1 MLRLSFVNVCSIL
14 RGIWRQI
21 LRRVGAAQ
29 YIHQT
34 DGASRVEFVIAAV
47 VGIFLIA
54 LAVFFYFHYADNSLD
69 LLGVPVDWSDFATFF
84 GGLLGPLV
92 LWVIL
97 FLLLYS
103 LRQQKRELI
112 NMVRESRSQDRLRCL
127 QQFENDLTHVL
138 RREFSSADATR
149 RIEFSDYI
157 DGAVPFPRVPD
168 PYFKSSLEKLL
179 RVAANYCETIGA
191 YRADL
196 RGNFLFDIHCAR
208 ARELVS
214 GLDKLKEH
222 FSPIARQALTFC
234 KAHLDD
240 KNPAS
245 EST

>member
-1 MLRLSFVNVCSIL
+1 MVRLSFVNVCSIL
-14 RGIWRQI
+14 RHIWRQI
-21 LRRVGAAQ
+21 QHWLSVA
-29 YIHQT
+29 YSIHRPGGIVQ
-34 DGASRVEFVIAAV
+34 VEFVIAAV
-47 VGIFLIA
+47 VGIFLVI
-54 LAVFFYFHYADNSLD
+54 LTIFFYFYYADNSLD
-69 LLGVPVDWSDFATFF
+69 LLGAPVDWSDFATFF
-84 GGLLGPLV
+84 GGVLGPLV

-127 QQFENDLTHVL
+127 QLFENDLTHLL

-149 RIEFSDYI
+149 RMEFSDYI
-157 DGAVPFPRVPD
+157 EGAVPFPRVPD

-196 RGNFLFDIHCAR
+196 QGNFLFDIHEAR

-222 FSPIARQALTFC
+222 FSPIARQALSFC
-234 KAHLDD
+234 KTHLDG
-240 KNPAS
+240 KNTTA
-245 EST
+245 